1 MDTLHPLLLLTFQHN
16 ASRMPAYLRQIRIDW
31 SYDLASSSLQNAL
44 RAANQRLSS
53 RDHTPLTFDEQLRRF
68 ASEHTDAR
76 ATALIEEDERTYLLF
91 RVQNGTVTRVDVER
105 SADGSF
111 VTEPDLIAR
120 LLHGD
125 FAPVPEPPAHPDD
138 KKGQALYFPEPML
151 DEIRGSRRIERPRTS
166 CDRGE
171 RPGMAVAPSIYE
183 PVWTFIP
190 GEKQGIESAFA
201 VAVGPFGEVYAGGIG
216 ATNHPA
222 FAVILE
228 C

>member
-1 MDTLHPLLLLTFQHN
+1 
-16 ASRMPAYLRQIRIDW
+16 MPAYLRQIRIDW

-44 RAANQRLSS
+44 REANQRLSS

-151 DEIRGSRRIERPRTS
+151 DEIRFQAARL
-166 CDRGE
+166 DRSLSWVVQS
-171 RPGMAVAPSIYE
+171 A
-183 PVWTFIP
+183 WTL
-190 GEKQGIESAFA
+190 AR
-201 VAVGPFGEVYAGGIG
+201 
-216 ATNHPA
+216 
-222 FAVILE
+222 AVIQAAPEQDPSEDSEASGGACKRKQTLFFPAAMLDE
-228 C
+228 IKHEALRIDSSLSFVVQSVWRSAHPQIAALKP